1 MSKGLIL
8 EGEIGRKL
16 HRWAPPHIS
25 PTGEVIRS
33 PDAVRQAEIDTMV
46 ATRVAE
52 LKATAQAEG
61 YAAGHQQGRT
71 EGQRA
76 ETARMVQL
84 MNALANP
91 LIEREAEVEAAL
103 LNLVIEIS
111 RALIQHELT
120 ISGETILAVV
130 RQAVAALPKGSEQIS
145 LSVHPEERELLLGL
159 EQKLPLTIEADPR
172 VTRGGCRIESRTS
185 SVDFTS
191 QYRFRELIRELLG
204 RELSEAQSFI
214 DPEDDPAASTT

>member
-16 HRWAPPHIS
+16 HRWTPPHIS
-25 PTGEVIRS
+25 STGEVIRS
-33 PDAVRQAEIDTMV
+33 PDAVRQAEIDAMV
-46 ATRVAE
+46 AIQVAE
-52 LKATAQAEG
+52 LKAAAQAEG
-61 YAAGHQQGRT
+61 YAAGHQQGRA

-76 ETARMVQL
+76 EAARMVQL
-84 MNALANP
+84 MKALENP
-91 LIEREAEVEAAL
+91 LTEREAQIEAAL

-120 ISGETILAVV
+120 TPGETIAAVV

-145 LSVHPEERELLLGL
+145 LFMHPEDRELLLGL

-172 VTRGGCRIESRTS
+172 VTRGGCRIESRAS

-191 QYRFRELIRELLG
+191 QYRFRQLIRALLG
-204 RELSEAQSFI
+204 RELSEAESFI
-214 DPEDDPAASTT
+214 DPEDDPAASAT